1 MYRNRNAIMILA
13 AALFSIAAACGS
25 VCDNAPCEGAINATV
40 GENFTI
46 SLPYYAGTGYQWWT
60 NFDPEYIS
68 LVDCS
73 ETAEQSGAEMA
84 GSSEETAFTFS
95 PRKSGSSDVIML
107 QLRPWENGTVE
118 ERRIFPVNIA

>member
-1 MYRNRNAIMILA
+1 MYRNRNAMMILA
-13 AALFSIAAACGS
+13 AAFFSITAACGS
-25 VCDNAPCEGAINATV
+25 VCDNAPCEEAINATV

-46 SLPYYAGTGYQWWT
+46 SLPYNAGTGYQWWT

-73 ETAEQSGAEMA
+73 ETAEESSSEMM

-95 PRKSGSSDVIML
+95 ARKSGSTEAIML
-107 QLRPWENGTVE
+107 LLRPWENGTVE